1 MKCAVH
7 KTCNHI
13 RRRET
18 WYWGGLHGNSTGDC
32 EFNVGE
38 DFETDPSG
46 LIRDD
51 SVEGG
56 YGRSCIC
63 TLKILLEI
71 NFKFLLW
78 SFGFATWSFCGI
90 IWCTGCVF
98 STGEK
103 IYTKTKGRNRI
114 LIFFFF
120 LDDEFCSEPA
130 VNYNIVLKK
139 WTFLCRDFVVP
150 ALCPQLSMLSLS
162 WVSNMPSPFSPH
174 WQNESL
180 SQWTLQCK
188 SSLWAPLIR
197 Q

>member
-63 TLKILLEI
+63 TLKILLEK

-120 LDDEFCSEPA
+120 SGWWVLFWTCCQLQHCLKEVDISLQRLCCSCSLPSAEHA
-130 VNYNIVLKK
+130 VTVMG
-139 WTFLCRDFVVP
+139 
-150 ALCPQLSMLSLS
+150 Q
-162 WVSNMPSPFSPH
+162 
-174 WQNESL
+174 
-180 SQWTLQCK
+180 
-188 SSLWAPLIR
+188 
-197 Q
+197 